1 MIVREANVDDADG
14 VSGVLTELLAAGK
27 RSKASDPGFA
37 LNHYIADP
45 DRILCSVAVDDDG
58 TILGFQSLKHAREG
72 NPYGT
77 PVGWGIIGTH
87 VRPTAARRGVG
98 RALFA
103 VSEAAARGAGIEKLH
118 CYGRTERDTGAA
130 HSRVGLSGIV
140 GALVSGYAG
149 VNFYLRCFTISN
161 AMTANG

>member
-1 MIVREANVDDADG
+1 MIVREADVDDAEG
-14 VSGVLTELLAAGK
+14 VSDVLTELVAAGK

-103 VSEAAARGAGIEKLH
+103 ASEAAARGARIEKIEAFIGANNAQGLT
-118 CYGRTERDTGAA
+118 YYEAMGFRTYREPEGVVAKMFVLSDERG
-130 HSRVGLSGIV
+130 
-140 GALVSGYAG
+140 
-149 VNFYLRCFTISN
+149 
-161 AMTANG
+161 